1 MHNNESAFQFMTEML
16 AGLIKKRGSDLF
28 VTVGFP
34 PAMKVDGEVLQVAAD
49 GLSEQHTQM
58 LVNSVMND
66 KQKADYERDRECNF
80 ALVIPAVGRFRIN
93 VFTQQGMTG
102 MVARTI
108 PAEVPTLDGLELPS
122 VLKEISMT
130 KRGLVVVVGGTG
142 AGKSTTLAA
151 MLNHRNQNSKG
162 HIVTLEDPIEFV
174 HPHLKCVV
182 TQREVGL
189 DTKSWESGL
198 KNALRQAPDVVLMG
212 EIRDREAM
220 GHALD
225 FAETGHLCLATL
237 HATSTNQAVDRMVNF
252 FPHERHAQV
261 FKDLSLN
268 LRAMI
273 SQRLL
278 QRRASKGRTAAVEV
292 LLNTPLMSDLIQKGE
307 VAEMKD
313 LIKRSREA
321 GMQTFDQA
329 LFDLHEAQAISF
341 DEGVRYADSKN
352 DFRLDVKLRSKVSR
366 TADLMA
372 DASGLSMLGEEPR

>member
-80 ALVIPAVGRFRIN
+80 ALAIPAVGRFRIN

-122 VLKEISMT
+122 ILKEISMT

-189 DTKSWESGL
+189 DTRSWESGL

-341 DEGVRYADSKN
+341 EEGVRYADSKN
-352 DFRLDVKLRSKVSR
+352 DFRLDVKLRSKISR